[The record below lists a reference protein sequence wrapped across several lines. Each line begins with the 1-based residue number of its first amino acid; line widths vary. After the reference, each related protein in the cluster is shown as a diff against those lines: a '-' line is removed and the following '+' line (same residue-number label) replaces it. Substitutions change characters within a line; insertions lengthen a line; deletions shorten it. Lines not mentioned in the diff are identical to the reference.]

1 MRELLHWRVNAAPF
15 LRLQYPLSAAMRPR
29 AVSLTS
35 SESAFVF
42 SFDFLQV
49 SPDLYGDN
57 NTRLFT
63 YWTVSFVCSFQ
74 YEFKPK
80 KWVKCACIDV

>member
-1 MRELLHWRVNAAPF
+1 MASKCGTVLAVAIPPF
-15 LRLQYPLSAAMRPR
+15 CRDAPR

-42 SFDFLQV
+42 SSDFLQV

-74 YEFKPK
+74 NELKPEEL
-80 KWVKCACIDV
+80 VKCACIDV